1 MAKRILI
8 FESLLGF
15 VNQISSQQFHYY
27 SIYNF
32 QEIISF
38 LLSED
43 IDLLIL
49 KGKRSQEYYP
59 KILELAK
66 AKGAMSF
73 PIAIC
78 VNSEEFEF
86 QHEGQSNSKNLV
98 FKAPQSDP
106 EWDNV
111 CSILIDNFKNEM
123 ETKVKYAEELSLL
136 QKKNARLERE
146 LSMKYFIN
154 AEKIIDIQ
162 RVLNQTKEEEGLDE
176 KTIESQLFKIRV
188 LLSRLLRLE
197 KTWRKFI
204 LHFELVCPSFTKS
217 LIKKHPNL
225 SQNDLRLCVHL
236 KIGTSNK
243 EISII
248 SNVNEGSVRKTLNRM
263 KKKMKLGR
271 EDDLRL
277 YIHSIDG

>member
-49 KGKRSQEYYP
+49 KGNRSQEYYP

-73 PIAIC
+73 PIALC

-111 CSILIDNFKNEM
+111 CRILIDNFKIEM
-123 ETKVKYAEELSLL
+123 ETKVKYAEELSFL